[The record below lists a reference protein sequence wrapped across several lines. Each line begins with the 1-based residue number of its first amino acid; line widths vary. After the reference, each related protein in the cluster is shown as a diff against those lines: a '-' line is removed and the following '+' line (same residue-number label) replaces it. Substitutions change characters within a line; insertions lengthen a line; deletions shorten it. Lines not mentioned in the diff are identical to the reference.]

1 MGAAGQQGTASQILQ
16 RIQKLNVLGS
26 VLYVAAHPDDENTRL
41 ITYLANDR
49 LYRTGY
55 LSLTRGDGGQNL
67 IGDEQGIELGLIRT
81 QELLAARRIDG
92 GEQFFSR
99 AYDFGFSKNP
109 EETFK
114 KWDRQ
119 KVLADVVWMIRKLQP
134 DVIITRFPVTGEGG
148 HGHHTASAILANE
161 AFKAAADPDQFKDQL
176 QYVQPWQAKR
186 ILWNTFNFGGNN
198 TTDPSQFNINVG
210 GYNSL
215 LGKSYGEI
223 AAESRSQHKSQGF
236 GSAATRGDSYEYFKT
251 TGGVAPRTDLFDGVD
266 ISWNRVGK
274 NGAAIQKAVFDLMA
288 KYDMAAPQK
297 SVPGLVKLYQL
308 LSQSGS
314 HYWINRKKD
323 EVKELIAQCSGL
335 FLDAY
340 SSQPFAVQTETVLM
354 NLVVNNRL
362 GVSASV
368 KKVVIDGVEYPI
380 NKPLSPNKNVSVD
393 AKIDVSFKKPI
404 TQPYWLN
411 DKKEEGLFYV
421 ADQQMIGLP
430 DVQPAYTAIFTVN
443 IAGEDLEFGQ
453 PVRYRY
459 TDPVKGELYQ
469 PLIVIPPAT
478 ITASPNLVVFKPGH
492 KNQLVQTQLHAYS
505 NITGFVTAGLTGID
519 YSGIQSGMQSLN
531 KGTTA
536 FYNFDV
542 TEKHEPEELY
552 TLTPY
557 ANRKT
562 DQDTVGYHLALR
574 SIHYDHIPEVRYF
587 YPDFITALNIDLKTA
602 GKKIGYIPGA
612 GDKVAVILERMGY
625 EVTILDKTTL
635 PVSNLNGFDAIIT
648 GVRAYNTNDW
658 MNEFYDE
665 LMTYVREGGNL
676 IVQYNTS
683 NNLGTVKS
691 KIGPY
696 DFNITRNRITDE
708 LAKVTMIDPAHKL
721 FNFPNKIT
729 DKDFEHWV
737 QERSI
742 YHAGGWDSH
751 FKPLLSMA
759 DPGER
764 ADEGSLITT
773 VYGKGTFTYTGLVFF
788 RELPAAVPGAMRL
801 LANLI
806 ALNQ

>member
-1 MGAAGQQGTASQILQ
+1 MAQSGASSQIVQ
-16 RIQKLNVLGS
+16 RIQKLKVLGS

-67 IGDEQGIELGLIRT
+67 IGDEQSIELGLIRT

-109 EETFK
+109 EETFQ
-114 KWDRQ
+114 KWNRE
-119 KVLADVVWMIRKLQP
+119 KVLSDVVWMIRKFQP

-161 AFKAAADPDQFKDQL
+161 AFTAAADPNQFKDQL
-176 QYVQPWQAKR
+176 KYVKPWQAKR

-251 TGGVAPRTDLFDGVD
+251 TGGEAPKKDLLEGVD
-266 ISWNRVGK
+266 ISWNRIGK
-274 NGAAIQKAVFDLMA
+274 NGQAIEKMIAAIESKFDIT
-288 KYDMAAPQK
+288 APEKTVTQ
-297 SVPGLVKLYQL
+297 LVALYKLLGQA
-308 LSQSGS
+308 GT
-314 HYWINRKKD
+314 HYWVEKKMA
-323 EVKELIAQCSGL
+323 EVQQLIALCSGL
-335 FLDAY
+335 YMDAY
-340 SSQPFAVQTETVLM
+340 TNQAFAVQTESVMVNTVL
-354 NLVVNNRL
+354 NNRL
-362 GVSASV
+362 GADATIKSIA
-368 KKVVIDGVEYPI
+368 IEGNI
-380 NKPLSPNKNVSVD
+380 NNINQPLGKNKNLAFD
-393 AKIDVSFKKPI
+393 TKIDVPLQKPI

-421 ADQQMIGLP
+421 ADQQLIGVP
-430 DVQPAYTAIFTVN
+430 DVQPAYLATVTVN
-443 IAGEDLEFGQ
+443 IGGQDFVFEQ
-453 PVRYRY
+453 PVRYKY
-459 TDPVKGELYQ
+459 TDPVKGEVYQ
-469 PLIVIPPAT
+469 PLIVVPPAT
-478 ITASPNLVVFKPGH
+478 ITASPNLVVFRPDH
-492 KNQLVQTQLHAYS
+492 KQQRVQTQLHAFS
-505 NITGFVTAGLTGID
+505 NISGNVTAGLTGID
-519 YSGIQSGMQSLN
+519 YSGVQNGVQSLD
-531 KGTTA
+531 KGKTV

-542 TEKHEPEELY
+542 TEKHEPEEIY

-557 ANRKT
+557 ANKKT
-562 DQDTVGYHLALR
+562 DKDTVGYHLALR
-574 SIHYDHIPEVRYF
+574 SIDYDHIPAVRYF
-587 YPDFITALNIDLKTA
+587 YPDFITALNIDLKTV

-625 EVTILDKTTL
+625 DVTILDKTTL
-635 PVSNLNGFDAIIT
+635 PVSNLSSFDAILT
-648 GVRAYNTNDW
+648 GVRAYNTNEW
-658 MNEFYDE
+658 MGEFYDE
-665 LMTYVREGGNL
+665 LMNYVKEGGNL

-683 NNLGTVKS
+683 NNLGSVKS

-708 LAKVTMIDPAHKL
+708 RAKVSMIDPSHKV
-721 FNFPNKIT
+721 FNYPNKIT
-729 DKDFEHWV
+729 GKDFEHWV

-764 ADEGSLITT
+764 ADDGSLITAT
-773 VYGKGTFTYTGLVFF
+773 YGKGTFTYTGLVFF

-806 ALNQ
+806 ALGK

>member
-1 MGAAGQQGTASQILQ
+1 MAQSGASPQIVQ
-16 RIQKLNVLGS
+16 RIQKLKVLGS

-67 IGDEQGIELGLIRT
+67 IGDEQSIELGLIRT

-109 EETFK
+109 EETFQ
-114 KWDRQ
+114 KWNRE
-119 KVLADVVWMIRKLQP
+119 KVLSDVVWMIRKFQP

-161 AFKAAADPDQFKDQL
+161 AFTAAADPNQFKDQL
-176 QYVQPWQAKR
+176 KYVKPWQAKR

-251 TGGVAPRTDLFDGVD
+251 TGGEAPKKDLLEGVD
-266 ISWNRVGK
+266 ISWNRIGK
-274 NGAAIQKAVFDLMA
+274 NGQAIEKMIAAIESKFDIT
-288 KYDMAAPQK
+288 APEKTVTQ
-297 SVPGLVKLYQL
+297 LVALYKLLGQA
-308 LSQSGS
+308 GT
-314 HYWINRKKD
+314 HYWVEKKMA
-323 EVKELIAQCSGL
+323 EVQQLIALCSGL
-335 FLDAY
+335 YMDAY
-340 SSQPFAVQTETVLM
+340 TNQAFAVQTESVMVNTVL
-354 NLVVNNRL
+354 NNRL
-362 GVSASV
+362 GADATIKSIA
-368 KKVVIDGVEYPI
+368 IEGNI
-380 NKPLSPNKNVSVD
+380 NNINQPLGRNKNLAFD
-393 AKIDVSFKKPI
+393 TKINVPLQKPI

-421 ADQQMIGLP
+421 ADQQLIGVP
-430 DVQPAYTAIFTVN
+430 DVQPAYLATVTVN
-443 IAGEDLEFGQ
+443 IGGQDFVFEQ
-453 PVRYRY
+453 PVRYKY
-459 TDPVKGELYQ
+459 TDPVKGEVYQ
-469 PLIVIPPAT
+469 PLIVVPPAT
-478 ITASPNLVVFKPGH
+478 ITASPNLVVFRPDH
-492 KNQLVQTQLHAYS
+492 KQQRVQTQLHAFS
-505 NITGFVTAGLTGID
+505 NISGNVTAGLTGID
-519 YSGIQSGMQSLN
+519 YSGVQNGVQSLD
-531 KGTTA
+531 KGKTV

-542 TEKHEPEELY
+542 TEKHEPEEIY

-557 ANRKT
+557 ANKKT
-562 DQDTVGYHLALR
+562 DKDTVGYHLALR
-574 SIHYDHIPEVRYF
+574 SIDYDHIPAVRYF
-587 YPDFITALNIDLKTA
+587 YPDFITALNIDLKTV

-625 EVTILDKTTL
+625 DVTILDKTTL
-635 PVSNLNGFDAIIT
+635 PVSNLSSFDAILT
-648 GVRAYNTNDW
+648 GVRAYNTNEW
-658 MNEFYDE
+658 MGEFYDE
-665 LMTYVREGGNL
+665 LMNYVKEGGNL

-683 NNLGTVKS
+683 NNLGSVKS

-708 LAKVTMIDPAHKL
+708 RAKVSMIDPSHKV
-721 FNFPNKIT
+721 FNYPNKIT
-729 DKDFEHWV
+729 GKDFEHWV

-764 ADEGSLITT
+764 ADDGSLITAT
-773 VYGKGTFTYTGLVFF
+773 YGKGTFTYTGLVFF

-806 ALNQ
+806 ALGK